1 MFLGTSTG
9 FTTCTEAAFG
19 GGGGGGGGGG
29 ADATEYCATWAG
41 EFVGKSTFQIAPTTT
56 ATTTTTCSAT
66 ETGSV
71 RIRWMP
77 TFCFLDSTTVVSN
90 IVFACIRLTHSR

>member
-9 FTTCTEAAFG
+9 LTTCVACAAFG

-29 ADATEYCATWAG
+29 AEATEYCAACAG
-41 EFVGKSTFQIAPTTT
+41 EFIGKSTFQIAPITSP
-56 ATTTTTCSAT
+56 TTTTTWSAT
-66 ETGSV
+66 DTGSV
-71 RIRWMP
+71 MMRWMP

-90 IVFACIRLTHSR
+90 IVFACL